1 MAEAAQGIEALGHW
15 LEIKV
20 GFAFL
25 IFVTFFWFMVTMHGN
40 EPELEPDVFSL
51 EQSLQEHGMYNE
63 TLVCGFISACVGRID
78 GSRSAN
84 GPEMEL
90 QLAELELRLMECFK
104 AFEDNGLTSMNMDKL
119 LEGTQKFS
127 EVDESFRVQE
137 CSHQEFMLTGDE
149 PEMETWIPEDMPEEY
164 NSMEI
169 APFRTALSGTYGSM
183 DDWTLDQAFD

>member
-1 MAEAAQGIEALGHW
+1 MAINQNWSLMCFHW
-15 LEIKV
+15 NKV
-20 GFAFL
+20 CKNMDGF
-25 IFVTFFWFMVTMHGN
+25 M
-40 EPELEPDVFSL
+40 
-51 EQSLQEHGMYNE
+51 
-63 TLVCGFISACVGRID
+63 SACVGRID

-90 QLAELELRLMECFK
+90 QLAELELRLTECFK
-104 AFEDNGLTSMNMDKL
+104 AFEDNGLNSMNVDKL
-119 LEGTQKFS
+119 LEVTQKFS

-137 CSHQEFMLTGDE
+137 CAHQEFMLAGDD

-169 APFRTALSGTYGSM
+169 APFQTALSGTYGSM